1 MRRWKKRVAA
11 CLSGMMLLT
20 AFSITSMAE
29 GGVSPTKTN
38 NENAHEYINVK
49 RWVQPVKSYL
59 MDNGDGTLTR
69 VEANGSSIIIEK
81 YDEKGVL
88 QDAKTIS
95 QELSKFGGFYAGEE
109 YNFFVF
115 GQNNPNEDDTKE
127 VIRVVKYSK
136 DWKRLGEASLEGANT
151 IEPFDAGSL
160 RMVQSGDMLYIRTC
174 HKMYKSDDGK
184 NHQANLTFCV
194 KISDMEI
201 TDQFSKVMNTSY
213 GYVSHSFNQFI
224 AADENLVAA
233 DHGDASPRAVV
244 LIKYNAAA
252 GDETF
257 TDKTERVPLEDGYY
271 TTKICNY
278 IEVLPIKGNKGAN
291 DTGVSLGGF
300 VVSGSSYLTAGN
312 SVAQDNSYNANGVRN
327 IFVTSTPTD
336 NFSAEA
342 TKVNWITDYTNKSSD
357 VSNPHLVKINDDSN
371 LLLYTAS
378 GKLNYVYLDDQ
389 GNKIGS
395 VQTMEGSISDC
406 APIVLDDESI
416 LWYYTKNSVPTFCKI
431 DAEGKSST
439 FLASGGEEKKISLN
453 LSSKKLNVN
462 ETFTL
467 TVSDGSETAPKAV
480 WSSSDKTVAAVDD
493 NGKVTAVK
501 EGKATITAT
510 VNGATATCEITVVKK
525 QKTITLDKTTYEM
538 KVNDTFTLTVSDG
551 SDTAPKADWTSSD
564 KTVAAVD
571 SNGKVTAVK
580 KGTAKITAKVEDAEA
595 SCVITVTE
603 NPKNITLNK
612 TSHEMKTGETF
623 TLTVSDGSDTAP
635 KADWTSSDKAVATV
649 DSSGKVTAV
658 KEGKVTITAKVDN
671 AEAVCTITI
680 TKEQKKITLNETA
693 QEIEIGKTFQL
704 NVSDGSGIAPKA
716 DWTSSDNKVATV
728 DGNGLVKAVKAGK
741 AVITA
746 KVEDAEAT
754 CTITVKEPEK
764 PKEISLNYTS
774 YNMVTTETLELK
786 AATVGFDAAPEITWT
801 SSDSKIA
808 VVDKNGKVK
817 PVKEGKVTI
826 TAKAGEAKADC
837 VIEIVEPDENPD
849 EIKLNYSS
857 YELEIGKTI
866 QLKVIPEASSSNA
879 NRKTEWTS
887 SDSSIAEVDDEGI
900 VTAVKEGAVR
910 IKAVVGN
917 SAVSCRIIVK
927 AKSADTP
934 DSISLNYSSREL
946 RVGNTVQLRVKAKI
960 GDSSIDIKADE
971 VKWSS
976 SDSSIASVDEK
987 GLVKAVKTGTATITA
1002 EADGLTA
1009 DCNIT
1014 VSSGSSDRN
1023 SKRRKI
1029 DNTQSSRPSYVV
1041 QGAWNQNA
1049 DGSWNFT
1056 DSSGKAYKNSWGAVV
1071 NPYAST
1077 AAGQQEFDWF
1087 FFDENGRMRTG
1098 WFVDADGNTY
1108 YLNENSDG
1116 TRGRMMTG
1124 WCWVVDAMGVQRCYY
1139 LNPISDGTKGKLLVN
1154 TVIDGYTI
1162 NEKGEWTIDGIVQ
1175 TR

>member
-1 MRRWKKRVAA
+1 MKKRFLPTLAVLCITAALIPGTVLASSRSSSSTQVEKRSEEEIQKYFRSHSFDRKKKDTWTTETDMSKEEAGKLSETTVNEALNALNFIRYIAGIPEVTNNSQYEEYAQAGAALMQHMGKMTHTPKKPDDVSQEFFDKAYKGTSSSNIAYSMSSSGGPSLNLASTVIESWMSDEDESNIDRVGHRRWCINPRMKQTGFGASGYYAA
-11 CLSGMMLLT
+11 IYAFDTAASSNYEYVPWPAQVMPVEYFYGPWSVSLNSNVYQTTDNIEVTLS
-20 AFSITSMAE
+20 S
-29 GGVSPTKTN
+29 KT
-38 NENAHEYINVK
+38 
-49 RWVQPVKSYL
+49 
-59 MDNGDGTLTR
+59 T
-69 VEANGSSIIIEK
+69 
-81 YDEKGVL
+81 
-88 QDAKTIS
+88 
-95 QELSKFGGFYAGEE
+95 GEE
-109 YNFFVF
+109 YVF
-115 GQNNPNEDDTKE
+115 DSSCTDKGGKYFNVDTANYGMGPAIIFE
-127 VIRVVKYSK
+127 PVGPSGY
-136 DWKRLGEASLEGANT
+136 GEYNS
-151 IEPFDAGSL
+151 
-160 RMVQSGDMLYIRTC
+160 
-174 HKMYKSDDGK
+174 
-184 NHQANLTFCV
+184 TF
-194 KISDMEI
+194 S
-201 TDQFSKVMNTSY
+201 
-213 GYVSHSFNQFI
+213 
-224 AADENLVAA
+224 
-233 DHGDASPRAVV
+233 
-244 LIKYNAAA
+244 A
-252 GDETF
+252 GDEVSVTI
-257 TDKTERVPLEDGYY
+257 TGLKDKDNQDTSINY
-271 TTKICNY
+271 T
-278 IEVLPIKGNKGAN
+278 V
-291 DTGVSLGGF
+291 
-300 VVSGSSYLTAGN
+300 
-312 SVAQDNSYNANGVRN
+312 
-327 IFVTSTPTD
+327 
-336 NFSAEA
+336 NFFSME
-342 TKVNWITDYTNKSSD
+342 
-357 VSNPHLVKINDDSN
+357 DDSDITN
-371 LLLYTAS
+371 IT
-378 GKLNYVYLDDQ
+378 LNENSLSM
-389 GNKIGS
+389 K
-395 VQTMEGSISDC
+395 EG
-406 APIVLDDESI
+406 ES
-416 LWYYTKNSVPTFCKI
+416 FQ
-431 DAEGKSST
+431 
-439 FLASGGEEKKISLN
+439 
-453 LSSKKLNVN
+453 LNVRG
-462 ETFTL
+462 
-467 TVSDGSETAPKAV
+467 GSKAA

-564 KTVAAVD
+564 KTVAVVD

-580 KGTAKITAKVEDAEA
+580 KGTAKITAKVKDAEA

-623 TLTVSDGSDTAP
+623 TLTVSDGSDTVP
-635 KADWTSSDKAVATV
+635 KADWTSSDKTIATV

-693 QEIEIGKTFQL
+693 QEIEVGKTFQL
-704 NVSDGSGIAPKA
+704 SVSDGSGTAPKA
-716 DWTSSDNKVATV
+716 VWTSSDSTVASV
-728 DGNGLVKAVKAGK
+728 NDNGLVKAVKAGK

-917 SAVSCRIIVK
+917 STVSCRIIVK

-960 GDSSIDIKADE
+960 GDSSVDIKADE

-976 SDSSIASVDEK
+976 SDSSIAEVDK
-987 GLVKAVKTGTATITA
+987 NGLVKAVKTGTATITA

-1009 DCNIT
+1009 DCDIMVT
-1014 VSSGSSDRN
+1014 SGSGSSGSSGSG
-1023 SKRRKI
+1023 SKRRKT
-1029 DNTQSSRPSYVV
+1029 DNTQNNTAVNQGSSSRPSYVV

-1077 AAGQQEFDWF
+1077 ASGQQEFDWF